1 MKYSLKILLLLLFF
15 SCYEEEVY
23 YSPAGKLHQI
33 KRYLEQQKLTSTTT
47 FYYDELGRLA
57 KETLGSDG
65 DNGEIFYFYNKEGRL
80 SEKQNLIPGRRD
92 EVYYNYNE
100 AGQLLKVIGIRT
112 ESYFCFYDNLGRLSA
127 LRYFSSQNKPQDDDP
142 PDSIFYKDEFYQY
155 DSVDLDKITDVTVF
169 RKTGQTPDHK
179 ELDRHLKYL
188 YNSDGLL
195 EEIKLIDGKTFLSR
209 STLEYY
215 IYDSQNRLHR
225 KLYYDLNMGSSWFG
239 LDRTDTYFYNE

>member
-23 YSPAGKLHQI
+23 YSPAGKLHKI
-33 KRYLEQQKLTSTTT
+33 KHYYEALKLEYNSF

-57 KETLGSDG
+57 KETLVSDDG
-65 DNGEIFYFYNKEGRL
+65 TGEIFYYYNKDGRL
-80 SEKQNLIPGRRD
+80 SEKHNLTPGRHD
-92 EVYYNYNE
+92 EVYYSYNE

-112 ESYFCFYDNLGRLSA
+112 EPYFCFYDNLGRLSA